1 MERGDEVSKK
11 KNKMYQVY
19 FNVNVETVVEISAQS
34 YEEALSKAREYD
46 VKDIVEFDTVFN
58 DGSVQVVGVYNPNEE
73 AT

>member
-1 MERGDEVSKK
+1 MSKK